1 MLQSWQVQACFCSE
15 QTDVAAC
22 RFQNE
27 YNKVEIA
34 LPVTQ
39 FLRSCDFVIKRLISD
54 QIPLSAITVINL
66 FRKFLAYLK
75 IINSCL
81 HKDHLDI
88 NTLVI
93 GI

>member
-1 MLQSWQVQACFCSE
+1 MLQSWASSGVFFSE

-34 LPVTQ
+34 LRVVQ
-39 FLRSCDFVIKRLISD
+39 FLRSCDFVITPLISD
-54 QIPLSAITVINL
+54 QIPLSAITIINL
-66 FRKFLAYLK
+66 FRKFIVYLK

-81 HKDHLDI
+81 HKDHLSI